1 MSRIS
6 DFHEMIELLKKEGLV
21 RDVVGRFDAT
31 TLIELDDEIEALE
44 QGPSTTTSTT
54 TFFELQSTPK
64 ERAWKTFDRQQ
75 GNTPEEIEIARKKSV
90 DAYAKFLLSIKPDD
104 NRYYRLVKREVCV
117 EVYDS
122 RMEDEDAG

>member
-1 MSRIS
+1 
-6 DFHEMIELLKKEGLV
+6 MIELLKKEGLV